1 MSIGRSA
8 YLLPWSVAGP
18 QEATPDGIKAYMT
31 KLYGFASGRIDEV
44 IELFSTREKAE
55 EALRVATEDAPE
67 RADGAFIEEIEI
79 DEPSLN

>member
-1 MSIGRSA
+1 
-8 YLLPWSVAGP
+8 
-18 QEATPDGIKAYMT
+18 MT